1 MTITPEQH
9 QAIKL
14 LLLFAEQCQMLNT
27 RYTCK
32 RGTEII
38 GEHVRLLVTS
48 TELTDAMKVVD
59 SGLFEQC
66 EGE

>member
-1 MTITPEQH
+1 MTDELKQS
-9 QAIKL
+9 IKL
-14 LLLFAEQCQMLNT
+14 LLLFAEQCQMLNQ

-38 GEHVRLLVTS
+38 GEHVRLLITS
-48 TELTDAMKVVD
+48 TELTEAMKAVD